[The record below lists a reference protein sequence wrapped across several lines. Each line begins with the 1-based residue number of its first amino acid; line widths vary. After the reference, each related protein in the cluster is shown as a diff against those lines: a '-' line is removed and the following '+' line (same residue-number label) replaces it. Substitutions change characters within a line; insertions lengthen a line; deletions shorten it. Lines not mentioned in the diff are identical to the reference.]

1 MSYWD
6 DIYNESMNR
15 AVRTRDI
22 KREVV
27 NSGVLGRAPSG
38 QQVNSYLQGLR
49 KGGQQQQQPTY
60 RNYNPGT
67 IKPPAQTST
76 RRSGGGGGGG
86 GGGAPANP
94 FDQGR
99 MDQIAALLGGGR
111 PQAQTASTVDLPDYQ
126 APTRAAFDP
135 SMYQRLGGEW
145 NQAVQQDLGTA
156 QKAGDDLLSFLTSN
170 YSNAY
175 TNGNNTYAQA
185 GQAPG
190 QSIGQLQQLL
200 QSQGVDPSILAAAYG
215 ERVGADQAFGNMWRS
230 NAAASDTQHQGNLAR
245 AKTDQ
250 QNWLQGINAQ
260 GRAGTAQIG
269 LAQGQAQNRYN
280 ERGEEFAREDAMRA
294 NDIAMQE
301 AMANWQRSNQVSDQ
315 NQSSSDSYRNS
326 TIQALL
332 GLLGT
337 MPAGVNIPTLQA
349 LGLA

>member
-1 MSYWD
+1 
-6 DIYNESMNR
+6 
-15 AVRTRDI
+15 
-22 KREVV
+22 
-27 NSGVLGRAPSG
+27 
-38 QQVNSYLQGLR
+38 
-49 KGGQQQQQPTY
+49 
-60 RNYNPGT
+60 
-67 IKPPAQTST
+67 
-76 RRSGGGGGGG
+76 
-86 GGGAPANP
+86 
-94 FDQGR
+94 

-111 PQAQTASTVDLPDYQ
+111 PGAQTASTVDLPDYQ

-135 SMYQRLGGEW
+135 SMYQNLLGQWQG
-145 NQAVQQDLGTA
+145 AVGQDRGTA
-156 QKAGDDLLSFLTSN
+156 QKAGDDLLAFLSAN

-200 QSQGVDPSILAAAYG
+200 QGQGVDPSILAAAYG
-215 ERVGADQAFGNMWRS
+215 ERIGADQAFGNMWRS
-230 NAAASDTQHQGNLAR
+230 NAAATDTQHQGNLAR

-250 QNWLQGINAQ
+250 QNWLQGIDAQ

-301 AMANWQRSNQVSDQ
+301 AMANWQRANQVSDQ
-315 NQSSSDSYRNS
+315 NTSTDASYRNS
-326 TIQALL
+326 VIQALL
-332 GLLGT
+332 GLVGT
-337 MPAGVNIPTLQA
+337 MPAGVNVPTLQS